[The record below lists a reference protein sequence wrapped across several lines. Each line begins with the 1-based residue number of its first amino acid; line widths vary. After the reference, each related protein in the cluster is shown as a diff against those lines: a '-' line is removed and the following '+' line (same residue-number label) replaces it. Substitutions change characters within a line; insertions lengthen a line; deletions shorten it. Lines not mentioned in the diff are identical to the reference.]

1 MNPDSFDAVD
11 LNDFVEASR
20 YKFLTGSVVPRPIAL
35 VTSMGRS
42 GVLNAA
48 PYSQFVI
55 VSVTPPL
62 LGIVAHEGENR
73 QKDTV
78 RNILETGEFVINTVS
93 EKMANQVQQCA
104 EPYPPE
110 VSEVAEVGF
119 HTVPS
124 LKVGPPRIAESPL
137 HFECKL
143 HRTFEF
149 GIPESRT
156 MLVVGEVVM
165 VHCAEGIRIEHRIDH
180 GRFNPL
186 GRIAGRSY
194 CKTGDTLHV

>member
-1 MNPDSFDAVD
+1 MTPESFQSVD

-35 VTSMGRS
+35 VTSVGGS
-42 GVLNAA
+42 GVVNAA

-55 VSVTPPL
+55 VSVTPPM
-62 LGIVAHEGENR
+62 LGIVAHEGEHG
-73 QKDTV
+73 QKDTI

-93 EKMANQVQQCA
+93 ERMAIQVQKCG
-104 EPYPPE
+104 ETFPPE
-110 VSEVAEVGF
+110 VSEVEVVGF
-119 HTVPS
+119 HTLPS
-124 LKVGPPRIAESPL
+124 SKVRAPRIAESLL

-143 HRTFEF
+143 HRTFDF

-156 MLVVGEVVM
+156 MLVVGEVVT
-165 VHCAEGIRIEHRIDH
+165 VHCAEGVLSGHRIDH
-180 GRFNPL
+180 DRFNPL

-194 CKTGDTLHV
+194 CKTGDTVHV